1 MGHMSGKSNII
12 HWLDA
17 NGIEVRDSLVEYL
30 FDVAKS
36 KNRLMTDDE
45 LHSSVE
51 LHNKGV

>member
-1 MGHMSGKSNII
+1 MSGKSNIV

-17 NGIEVRDSLVEYL
+17 NDIEVRDSLVEYL

-45 LHSSVE
+45 LRSSVD